1 MATDL
6 ERHTVG
12 VAMESLVG
20 AGYTLGTLIHDGFLI
35 ESLDVKDKDLRDAE
49 ACVKKET
56 GYRIQLVRKPLDDFN
71 FDEVFGTAPETP
83 EKEDDDVSGGDQE
96 NAQLF
101 LKWLPTEGHE
111 IVRNGKDIY
120 WYRPEHGVY
129 TQDLTSLRVLMHE
142 CPLLDDPYRSMTKR
156 QDCMKVQLL
165 ALIPEDE
172 DLYERMFQSTYRK
185 LAFKNGVYDFE
196 KKELVDFSSEY
207 FFTFKAPVALKLE
220 GNEDLEK
227 QVYQKLFIDVFGDPE
242 VNKDGTLNYSEK
254 KDEKALYYKQ
264 VLARAIAGEIYDK
277 NFFIVIG
284 DGNSGKGT
292 NTDLSLIHI

>member
-1 MATDL
+1 LFQKPVFETYLAKGKKKNPGNPLGRAFSQLATDL
-6 ERHTVG
+6 ERYTVD

-71 FDEVFGTAPETP
+71 RDEVFGTAPETP
-83 EKEDDDVSGGDQE
+83 EKE

-101 LKWLPTEGHE
+101 LKWLATEGHE

-120 WYRPEHGVY
+120 WYRPEHGVC
-129 TQDLTSLRVLMHE
+129 TQDSTSLRVLMHE

-172 DLYERMFQSTYRK
+172 DLYEKIFHLTYRK
-185 LAFKNGVYDFE
+185 LAFQNGIYDFV
-196 KKELVDFSSEY
+196 KEMLVDFS
-207 FFTFKAPVALKLE
+207 
-220 GNEDLEK
+220 
-227 QVYQKLFIDVFGDPE
+227 PE
-242 VNKDGTLNYSEK
+242 HCFYVQSSRGFESVRQRD
-254 KDEKALYYKQ
+254 DE
-264 VLARAIAGEIYDK
+264 E
-277 NFFIVIG
+277 
-284 DGNSGKGT
+284 
-292 NTDLSLIHI
+292 